1 MNPKP
6 IQQNSQLERHR
17 SGRIGWLRAAV
28 LGADDAIVSTASLM
42 IGVAASSASK
52 AAILIAGGAGLV
64 AGAMSMAV
72 GEYVSVSSQRDAE
85 QSDIGLET
93 LELATE
99 PEAELQELS
108 MIYVKRGLEPDLARK
123 VAEQLS
129 AHDRLGA
136 HMRDELG
143 IDQASLARP
152 LQAAWISAASFATFA
167 IVPIVALFVA
177 PAAWRIPMIA
187 LFSLASLA
195 ALGAFGGHL
204 GGAPL
209 GPAALRVTIGGA
221 LAMTVTAVIGRILG
235 VSVGG

>member
-1 MNPKP
+1 
-6 IQQNSQLERHR
+6 
-17 SGRIGWLRAAV
+17 V

-85 QSDIGLET
+85 QADIGLET

-108 MIYVKRGLEPDLARK
+108 MIYVKRGLEPDLAMK

-129 AHDRLGA
+129 THDRLGA

-152 LQAAWISAASFATFA
+152 LQAAWISAASFASFA
-167 IVPIVALFVA
+167 IVPIVALLVA
-177 PAAWRIPMIA
+177 SAAWRIPMIA
-187 LFSLASLA
+187 VFSLASLA

-209 GPAALRVTIGGA
+209 GRAALRVTIGGA
-221 LAMTVTAVIGRILG
+221 LAMSVTAVIGRILG
-235 VSVGG
+235 VSVG